1 MNRIEARFQQLGVRG
16 EPAFIPYITAGDP
29 SISRT
34 EAIIH
39 ALEAAGADI
48 IELGVPFSDPVGDG
62 PVIQEAAQRALA
74 AGTHLGDIF
83 AMVKRVREKS
93 DVPLLLFSYFNPI
106 LAYGAEAFARDAAQA
121 GVDGLLCVDLPPE
134 EAGEYKTALDQHGLC
149 TVFLTAPT
157 TSDARLEL
165 VGAQC
170 TGFVYYVSRLGVTG
184 ERAEL
189 STGLDAAIA
198 RIRRLTGKP
207 VAVGFGI
214 STPEQAAQVAGMN
227 AEGVV
232 VGSAL
237 VRLIGEL
244 GDCPETPEKV
254 REFAAALV
262 NATKKKAEKGDSLA
276 R

>member
-1 MNRIEARFQQLGVRG
+1 MNRIEARFQQLGERG

-29 SISRT
+29 SLSRT

-39 ALEAAGADI
+39 ALEEAGADI

-74 AGTHLGDIF
+74 HGTHLGDIF
-83 AMVKRVREKS
+83 AMIARVREKS
-93 DVPLLLFSYFNPI
+93 EIPLLLFSYFNPI
-106 LAYGAEAFARDAAQA
+106 MAYGAEAFARDAGAA
-121 GVDGLLCVDLPPE
+121 GADGLLCVDLPPE
-134 EAGEYKTALDQHGLC
+134 EAGEYKTALDQHDLC

-157 TSDARLEL
+157 TSDKRLEI

-184 ERAEL
+184 ERSEL
-189 STGLDAAIA
+189 SDDLDAAVA
-198 RIRRLTGKP
+198 RIRRITGKP

-214 STPEQAAQVAGMN
+214 STPEQAAKVAGMN

-232 VGSAL
+232 VGSAI

-244 GDCPETPEKV
+244 GDCPETPERV
-254 REFAAALV
+254 REFAASLV
-262 NATKKKAEKGDSLA
+262 QATKKAK
-276 R
+276 